1 MRINNDFDR
10 EKKTTRKFGV
20 KYISPAFSLE
30 KKLIKN
36 VLFFLLQILFL
47 LLYFYFD
54 YDYFDVN
61 ERIEW

>member
-36 VLFFLLQILFL
+36 VLFFFSRFFFCCFIFILTMIISMST
-47 LLYFYFD
+47 
-54 YDYFDVN
+54 N
-61 ERIEW
+61 E